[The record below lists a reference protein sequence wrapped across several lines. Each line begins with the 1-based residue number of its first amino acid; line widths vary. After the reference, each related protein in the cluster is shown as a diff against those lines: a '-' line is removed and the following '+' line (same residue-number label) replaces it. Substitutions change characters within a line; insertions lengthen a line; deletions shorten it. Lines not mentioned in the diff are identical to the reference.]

1 MEKTLILGEC
11 KWTRG
16 QIKAGVLKEL
26 IEKKVD
32 KIIPKEGKWEVFFT
46 GFSRSGWS
54 SGALDYSSEIEE
66 TLPSGANWSTKG
78 I

>member
-1 MEKTLILGEC
+1 
-11 KWTRG
+11 
-16 QIKAGVLKEL
+16 LKEL

-32 KIIPKEGKWEVFFT
+32 KIIPKEGKWEIFFT

-78 I
+78 IRLVDLAQLDQDMRKWTSL